1 MKRGPVKRTLLA
13 VLAVVALMVGLAGP
27 GAAGVLGKR
36 AETVVTI
43 KTQNGEFW
51 GYLKSPRPAKC
62 ADNRKVVLYRQL
74 GKVQSPSTDSKM
86 ASDISS
92 KSGKSY
98 MWSTGTTGLRHGKFY
113 AKAVRTPDCKPD
125 TSDTVR
131 AATGAI
137 VPPPL

>member
-1 MKRGPVKRTLLA
+1 MKRTLPA
-13 VLAVVALMVGLAGP
+13 VLAVVALMVGHAGP
-27 GAAGVLGKR
+27 GAAAVLGER

-62 ADNRKVVLYRQL
+62 ADNRKVVLYKQL
-74 GKVQSPSTDSKM
+74 GKVQSPSTDMKM

-92 KSGKSY
+92 MSGKRY
-98 MWSTGTTGLRHGKFY
+98 KWSTGTTGLRHGKFY
-113 AKAVRTPDCKPD
+113 AKVGRTPDCKPD

-131 AATGAI
+131 AATG
-137 VPPPL
+137 VVLPPPL